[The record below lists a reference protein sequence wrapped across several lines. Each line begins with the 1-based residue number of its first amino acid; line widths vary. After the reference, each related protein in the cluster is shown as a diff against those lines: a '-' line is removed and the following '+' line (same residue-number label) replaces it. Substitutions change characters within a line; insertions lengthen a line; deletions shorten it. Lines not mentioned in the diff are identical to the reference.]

1 MNIRLHQG
9 QRSFVRPLV
18 WLLGIAVAT
27 IFLPLSSYSQSEL
40 ACSPDTTRV
49 GVLETFFIDIVVDES
64 MLALHCFNINIDFDA
79 SLVELISVE
88 EGSLFDGQSSFF
100 FWDSVGDSLNIL
112 NCTLGYGSHVNGP
125 GTIATLYLESR
136 ENAGMTGVMISIAD
150 FADTAQVPIQ
160 IPVQPV
166 DGLIVVGQVTCCG
179 IFTAGVTGNTNC
191 DDSGQRNLADI
202 TRLIDRVYLSKTELC
217 CDLNGNVNGD
227 IDGKLNLADIT
238 NLIDHV
244 YISKRET
251 SACL

>member
-100 FWDSVGDSLNIL
+100 FWDSVGTSLNL
-112 NCTLGYGSHVNGP
+112 GNCLLGNGLHVNGP
-125 GTIATLYLESR
+125 GPIARLLLKSKSS
-136 ENAGMTGVMISIAD
+136 AGTTGVFIEIVDFSDTTLSQIA
-150 FADTAQVPIQ
+150 VE
-160 IPVQPV
+160 PV
-166 DGLIVVGQVTCCG
+166 DGSIVIGQTTCCG